1 MTSAS
6 NHSFKEQDFH
16 IPIAFAF
23 DKNYLIPAGAC
34 LYSLLESI
42 AKANKKIRYTLHA
55 LVVGLNEEDKAKL
68 NQITEPFKEFAA
80 LEVRDI
86 ESFLDTIPNPFDEDF
101 TKRFSKMVL
110 VKYFLAD
117 LFPQYSKM
125 VWSDVDVIF
134 CNEFSADFLNI
145 EENDENYFYGVYD
158 KIYPYEGFFYCNL
171 TYQRKNQFCKK
182 ILETIRTQKIDK
194 EPQLTEFCR
203 SKIAPLK
210 IEYCIFPHYY
220 SLSEEHLKGVA
231 NVIYHNTI
239 KQALREPIVIQYDS
253 HPYFQIKPWDYPF
266 GLKADLW
273 LNALAKTPFM
283 SDWIDSIARVEIGS
297 EKWHRYHSIVAYHY
311 YFPLWKTEE
320 QIAHDALKTFLDH
333 YFSCIHA
340 TIKQENLGMFLNH
353 YFSHAHAEIK
363 ENSLEAFLNHYFS
376 HAHTEIKENSLE
388 AFLNHYFSH
397 AHTEIKENSLEAFL
411 NHYFSHAHAEIKE
424 NSLEAFLNHYFSHV
438 YRLPKN
444 ARKKLFR
451 VFIKHCILIPL
462 KSLVGKTLRFLK
474 LHALVKKILIQLKLL
489 KKS

>member
-1 MTSAS
+1 MTSS
-6 NHSFKEQDFH
+6 SSHSFKEQDFH

-34 LYSLLESI
+34 IYSLLEST

-68 NQITEPFKEFAA
+68 HQITEPFKEFAV
-80 LEVRDI
+80 LEVKDI
-86 ESFLDTIPNPFDEDF
+86 EPFLDTIPNPFDEDF

-117 LFPQYSKM
+117 LFPKYSKM

-145 EENDENYFYGVYD
+145 KENDENYFYGVLEVE
-158 KIYPYEGFFYCNL
+158 KHHMMEGFLFCNL
-171 TYQRKNQFCKK
+171 DYQRKKNFTLKMHDFLK
-182 ILETIRTQKIDK
+182 GNETKGELDFTKWCWPNMK
-194 EPQLTEFCR
+194 ALG
-203 SKIAPLK
+203 
-210 IEYCIFPHYY
+210 IEYCVFPFYY
-220 SLSEEHLKGVA
+220 
-231 NVIYHNTI
+231 TI
-239 KQALREPIVIQYDS
+239 KDFSNAYLNENYKKTILEALKNPTIIHYDAWWGAV
-253 HPYFQIKPWDYPF
+253 KPWDYPF

-333 YFSCIHA
+333 YFSHIHA
-340 TIKQENLGMFLNH
+340 AIKQENLGMFLNH

-363 ENSLEAFLNHYFS
+363 ENSLEAFLNY
-376 HAHTEIKENSLE
+376 
-388 AFLNHYFSH
+388 
-397 AHTEIKENSLEAFL
+397 
-411 NHYFSHAHAEIKE
+411 
-424 NSLEAFLNHYFSHV
+424 YFSHV

-444 ARKKLFR
+444 VRKKLFR
-451 VFIKHCILIPL
+451 VFVKHCILIPL
-462 KSLVGKTLRFLK
+462 KSLISKTLKILG

>member
-6 NHSFKEQDFH
+6 SHSLKEQDFH

-34 LYSLLESI
+34 IYSLLESI
-42 AKANKKIRYTLHA
+42 AKANKKIRYTLYA

-68 NQITEPFKEFAA
+68 HQIAEPFKEFAA
-80 LEVRDI
+80 LEVKDI
-86 ESFLDTIPNPFDEDF
+86 EPFLDTIPNPFDEDF

-117 LFPQYSKM
+117 LFPKYSKM

-145 EENDENYFYGVYD
+145 KEDDENYFYGVLEVE
-158 KIYPYEGFFYCNL
+158 KHHLMEGFLFCNL
-171 TYQRKNQFCKK
+171 DYQRKKNFTLRMHDLLKGD
-182 ILETIRTQKIDK
+182 EAK
-194 EPQLTEFCR
+194 EELDFTKWCWPNMKALG
-203 SKIAPLK
+203 
-210 IEYCIFPHYY
+210 IEYCVFPLYY
-220 SLSEEHLKGVA
+220 
-231 NVIYHNTI
+231 TI
-239 KQALREPIVIQYDS
+239 KDFSNAYLNENYKKTILEALKNPTIIHYDAWWGAV
-253 HPYFQIKPWDYPF
+253 KPWDYPF

-283 SDWIDSIARVEIGS
+283 SDWIDSIARVEIGN

-340 TIKQENLGMFLNH
+340 TINQENLGMFLNH

-363 ENSLEAFLNHYFS
+363 ENSLEM
-376 HAHTEIKENSLE
+376 
-388 AFLNHYFSH
+388 
-397 AHTEIKENSLEAFL
+397 
-411 NHYFSHAHAEIKE
+411 
-424 NSLEAFLNHYFSHV
+424 FLNHYFSHV

-444 ARKKLFR
+444 MRKRLFR
-451 VFIKHCILIPL
+451 VFVKHCILIPL
-462 KSLVGKTLRFLK
+462 KSLISKTLKILG
-474 LHALVKKILIQLKLL
+474 LHGIVKKILLKLL

>member
-1 MTSAS
+1 MDSAS
-6 NHSFKEQDFH
+6 SHSFKEQDFH

-68 NQITEPFKEFAA
+68 NQIAEPFKEFAV
-80 LEVRDI
+80 LEVKDI
-86 ESFLDTIPNPFDEDF
+86 EPFLDTIPNPFDEDF

-117 LFPQYSKM
+117 LFPKYSKM

-134 CNEFSADFLNI
+134 CNEFSADFLSI
-145 EENDENYFYGVYD
+145 KEDDENYFYGVLEVE
-158 KIYPYEGFFYCNL
+158 KHHMMEGFLFCNL
-171 TYQRKNQFCKK
+171 DYQRKKK
-182 ILETIRTQKIDK
+182 FTLRMHD
-194 EPQLTEFCR
+194 L
-203 SKIAPLK
+203 LK
-210 IEYCIFPHYY
+210 GNEAKGELDFTKWCWPNMKALGIEYCVFPFYY
-220 SLSEEHLKGVA
+220 
-231 NVIYHNTI
+231 TI
-239 KQALREPIVIQYDS
+239 KDFSNAYLNENYKKTILEALKNPTIIHYDAWWGAV
-253 HPYFQIKPWDYPF
+253 KPWDYPF

-340 TIKQENLGMFLNH
+340 AIKQESLG
-353 YFSHAHAEIK
+353 I
-363 ENSLEAFLNHYFS
+363 
-376 HAHTEIKENSLE
+376 
-388 AFLNHYFSH
+388 
-397 AHTEIKENSLEAFL
+397 FL

-451 VFIKHCILIPL
+451 VFVKHCILIPL
-462 KSLVGKTLRFLK
+462 KSLISKTLKILG
-474 LHALVKKILIQLKLL
+474 LHGIVKKILIQLKLL

>member
-6 NHSFKEQDFH
+6 NYSFKEQDFH

-80 LEVRDI
+80 LEVKDI
-86 ESFLDTIPNPFDEDF
+86 EPFLDTIPNPFDEDF

-117 LFPQYSKM
+117 LFPKYSKM

-134 CNEFSADFLNI
+134 CNEFSTDFLNI
-145 EENDENYFYGVYD
+145 KENDENYFYGVLEVE
-158 KIYPYEGFFYCNL
+158 KHHMMEGFLFCNL
-171 TYQRKNQFCKK
+171 DYQRKKNFTLRMHEILKGNETKGELDFTKWCWPNMKALGVEYCVFPSYYTIKDFSNAYLNENYKK
-182 ILETIRTQKIDK
+182 TILEALKNPTII
-194 EPQLTEFCR
+194 
-203 SKIAPLK
+203 
-210 IEYCIFPHYY
+210 HYDAWW
-220 SLSEEHLKGVA
+220 GAV
-231 NVIYHNTI
+231 
-239 KQALREPIVIQYDS
+239 
-253 HPYFQIKPWDYPF
+253 KPWDYPF

-297 EKWHRYHSIVAYHY
+297 EKWHYYHSITAYHY

-333 YFSCIHA
+333 YFSHIHA
-340 TIKQENLGMFLNH
+340 AIKQENLGM
-353 YFSHAHAEIK
+353 
-363 ENSLEAFLNHYFS
+363 
-376 HAHTEIKENSLE
+376 
-388 AFLNHYFSH
+388 
-397 AHTEIKENSLEAFL
+397 FL

>member
-6 NHSFKEQDFH
+6 SHSFKEQDFH

-68 NQITEPFKEFAA
+68 NQITEPFKEFAV
-80 LEVRDI
+80 LEVKDI
-86 ESFLDTIPNPFDEDF
+86 EPFLDAIPNPFDEDF

-117 LFPQYSKM
+117 LFPKYSKM

-145 EENDENYFYGVYD
+145 KENDENYFYGVYD

-182 ILETIRTQKIDK
+182 ILEIIRTQKIDK

-231 NVIYHNTI
+231 NAIYHDTI

-253 HPYFQIKPWDYPF
+253 HPYFQIKPWTYPF

-283 SDWIDSIARVEIGS
+283 SDYTKKMHTNESFYTTKMA
-297 EKWHRYHSIVAYHY
+297 
-311 YFPLWKTEE
+311 E
-320 QIAHDALKTFLDH
+320 QH
-333 YFSCIHA
+333 YFSSTTPSKDIVFKTPYLFFKSYLFVVFKERKIHLRIFA
-340 TIKQENLGMFLNH
+340 LMGGLVKKFFNKLIYFGFLMPKALAKRVVSKILRVLG
-353 YFSHAHAEIK
+353 
-363 ENSLEAFLNHYFS
+363 
-376 HAHTEIKENSLE
+376 
-388 AFLNHYFSH
+388 
-397 AHTEIKENSLEAFL
+397 
-411 NHYFSHAHAEIKE
+411 
-424 NSLEAFLNHYFSHV
+424 
-438 YRLPKN
+438 
-444 ARKKLFR
+444 
-451 VFIKHCILIPL
+451 
-462 KSLVGKTLRFLK
+462 
-474 LHALVKKILIQLKLL
+474 LHGIVKKILIKLKLL
-489 KKS
+489 RKG

>member
-6 NHSFKEQDFH
+6 SHSFKEQDFH
-16 IPIAFAF
+16 VPIAFAF

-68 NQITEPFKEFAA
+68 NQITEPFKEFAV
-80 LEVRDI
+80 LEVKDI
-86 ESFLDTIPNPFDEDF
+86 EPFLDTIPNPFDEDF

-117 LFPQYSKM
+117 LFPKYSKM

-145 EENDENYFYGVYD
+145 KEDDENYFYGVLGGGERHVL
-158 KIYPYEGFFYCNL
+158 EGFLFCNL
-171 TYQRKNQFCKK
+171 DYQRKNHFVSKTHAL
-182 ILETIRTQKIDK
+182 LEENKATEELDFTQWCWPNMKA
-194 EPQLTEFCR
+194 LG
-203 SKIAPLK
+203 
-210 IEYCIFPHYY
+210 IEYCVFPYYYTVKDFSASLPENYFLHEIYKKTISNALKNPIIIHYDVWW
-220 SLSEEHLKGVA
+220 GAV
-231 NVIYHNTI
+231 
-239 KQALREPIVIQYDS
+239 
-253 HPYFQIKPWDYPF
+253 KPWDYPF

-353 YFSHAHAEIK
+353 YFSHAH
-363 ENSLEAFLNHYFS
+363 
-376 HAHTEIKENSLE
+376 
-388 AFLNHYFSH
+388 
-397 AHTEIKENSLEAFL
+397 TEIKENSLEAFL

-424 NSLEAFLNHYFSHV
+424 NSLEAFLNYYFSHV

-451 VFIKHCILIPL
+451 VFVKHCILIPL
-462 KSLVGKTLRFLK
+462 KSLISKTLKILG
-474 LHALVKKILIQLKLL
+474 LHGLVKKILIQLKLL

>member
-1 MTSAS
+1 MTSS
-6 NHSFKEQDFH
+6 SSHSFKEQDFH

-68 NQITEPFKEFAA
+68 NQIAEPFKEFAV
-80 LEVRDI
+80 LEVKDI
-86 ESFLDTIPNPFDEDF
+86 EPFLDTIPNPFDEDF

-117 LFPQYSKM
+117 LFPKYSKM

-145 EENDENYFYGVYD
+145 KENDENYFYGVYD

-182 ILETIRTQKIDK
+182 ILEIICVQKIDK
-194 EPQLTEFCR
+194 ESQLTEFFR

-231 NVIYHNTI
+231 NAIYHNTI

-253 HPYFQIKPWDYPF
+253 HPYFQIKPWTYPF

-283 SDWIDSIARVEIGS
+283 SDWSYLITGGGEREIGG
-297 EKWHRYHSIVAYHY
+297 EKWHHYHSIAAYHY

-340 TIKQENLGMFLNH
+340 AIKQENLGMFLNH
-353 YFSHAHAEIK
+353 YFSHAHA
-363 ENSLEAFLNHYFS
+363 
-376 HAHTEIKENSLE
+376 
-388 AFLNHYFSH
+388 
-397 AHTEIKENSLEAFL
+397 EIKENSLEAFL

-451 VFIKHCILIPL
+451 VFVKHCILTPL
-462 KSLVGKTLRFLK
+462 KSLISKTLKILG
-474 LHALVKKILIQLKLL
+474 LHALAKKILIQLKLL
-489 KKS
+489 RKS